1 MNRRHPHRV
10 LHNQQLVDCPLGLRP
25 AMHRRVYSIGLS
37 RRTHRAQI
45 LTKQQAANRESVKLH
60 PPHLFNAPVVNGT
73 RGATKLTRPKIAM
86 RNSAPNAV
94 YPDYSLGV
102 F

>member
-1 MNRRHPHRV
+1 MNRRHPHRI
-10 LHNQQLVDCPLGLRP
+10 LHDQQLVDCPLGLRP
-25 AMHRRVYSIGLS
+25 AVHRRVYSIGLS

-45 LTKQQAANRESVKLH
+45 RTKQQAANGASAKLH
-60 PPHLFNAPVVNGT
+60 HPHLSNEQVVNGT
-73 RGATKLTRPKIAM
+73 QGTIKATRPKIAM

-94 YPDYSLGV
+94 YSDYSLGV